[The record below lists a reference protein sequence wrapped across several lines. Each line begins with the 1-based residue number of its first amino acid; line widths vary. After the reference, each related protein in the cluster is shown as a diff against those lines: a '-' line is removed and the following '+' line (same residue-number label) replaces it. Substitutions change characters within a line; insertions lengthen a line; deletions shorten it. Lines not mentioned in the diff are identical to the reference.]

1 MLHNIEPHKYSC
13 NFAPRPPIY
22 EQDYFLLF
30 CGEQILLKQENE
42 GVILPRL
49 SDLPDIARREQ
60 ELLYLFSIDDI
71 VFWAYYPAIRI
82 KERNN
87 SDWKYLP
94 IRNLREFDPPWLAF
108 AAITGYHLYF
118 WYDHNRYCG
127 ACGAK
132 FGHSAAERALLCPD
146 CDYLKYPEI
155 AMAIIV
161 GICDGDKL
169 LLTRYAESHYKRYA
183 LIAGFVEI
191 GESPEDAL
199 RREVFEEVGLL
210 VKNIRYYASQPWGFS
225 RSLLLGFFA
234 EVDGSGEIT
243 LDTGELAEAVW
254 VKREDISAET
264 NLISLTATMM
274 MAFKNNNLRNG
285 DKNEN
290 K

>member
-1 MLHNIEPHKYSC
+1 MLHQIEPHKYSC
-13 NFAPRPPIY
+13 NFAPRPPVY
-22 EQDYFLLF
+22 EQDYLLLF

-42 GVILPRL
+42 EENLPRL
-49 SDLPDIARREQ
+49 SDMPDLVRPEQ
-60 ELLYLFSIDDI
+60 ELLYLFSIDDL
-71 VFWAYYPAIRI
+71 VFWTYYPAISI

-94 IRNLREFDPPWLAF
+94 IRNLREFSPPWLAF

-132 FGHSAAERALLCPD
+132 FGHSAIERALLCPD
-146 CDYLKYPEI
+146 CGYLKYPEI
-155 AMAIIV
+155 AIAIIV
-161 GICDGDKL
+161 GVCDGDKL

-225 RSLLLGFFA
+225 RSLLMGFFA
-234 EVDGSGEIT
+234 DLEGASEIT
-243 LDTGELAEAVW
+243 LDAKELSEAVW
-254 VKREDISAET
+254 QKREDISPDP
-264 NLISLTATMM
+264 NLISLTATMI
-274 MAFKNNNLRNG
+274 MAFKNDNY
-285 DKNEN
+285 
-290 K
+290 